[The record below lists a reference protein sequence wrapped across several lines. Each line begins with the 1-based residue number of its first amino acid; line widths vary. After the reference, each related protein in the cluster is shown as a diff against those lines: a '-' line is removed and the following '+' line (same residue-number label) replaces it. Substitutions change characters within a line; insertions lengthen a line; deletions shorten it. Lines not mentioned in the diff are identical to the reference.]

1 MSQLKIYCDSDII
14 ISMNQKGFANIILV
28 VVIVILAGAVG
39 YFSFVKKPV
48 VAPITTQSQV
58 KVPNGVD
65 TPQSLPVNVQNEVK
79 FLGYIV
85 AINNNS
91 PSTITLRS
99 QSKSSVQIT
108 AIVGPATK
116 FSPPSSSKSNSPSLT
131 DFSVEDLVLVY
142 GTGSKSDPLTVNAAV
157 VRSIFDTGIKVT
169 FSGEVDMVYPGL
181 NQFRVKI
188 VDSDYKR
195 LQEATRGITAT
206 LGTDVNI
213 YVFSSTVIRKAGIKS
228 NFDSI
233 RVGNSVSIEGILN
246 PLNNSTQASG
256 IDIK

>member
-1 MSQLKIYCDSDII
+1 
-14 ISMNQKGFANIILV
+14 MNQKGFASIILV
-28 VVIVILAGAVG
+28 VAIVILAGVLG
-39 YFSFVKKPV
+39 YFSFVKKPAV
-48 VAPITTQSQV
+48 SPITAQSQV
-58 KVPNGVD
+58 TVPNGAD
-65 TPQSLPVNVQNEVK
+65 TTQSLPVNAQNEVK

-85 AINNNS
+85 AINNN

-99 QSKSSVQIT
+99 QSKSPVQIT

-116 FSPPSSSKSNSPSLT
+116 FAPPSISKSNSPSLN

-142 GTGSKSDPLTVNAAV
+142 GTSSKSDPLTVNATV
-157 VRSIFDTGIKVT
+157 VRSIFDAGFKVT

-188 VDSDYKR
+188 TDSDYKK
-195 LQEATRGITAT
+195 LQEATKDITKSMTT

-213 YVFSSTVIRKAGIKS
+213 YIFSSTVIRKNEIKS
-228 NFDSI
+228 NFDNI
-233 RVGNSVSIEGILN
+233 RVGNSVSIEGVLN
-246 PLNNSTQASG
+246 PLNNSTQASV

>member
-1 MSQLKIYCDSDII
+1 
-14 ISMNQKGFANIILV
+14 MNQKGFVNIVLVILV
-28 VVIVILAGAVG
+28 VILAGAVG
-39 YFSFVKKPV
+39 YFSFVKKPAV
-48 VAPITTQSQV
+48 SPPTTQSEV
-58 KVPNGVD
+58 TVPNGAD
-65 TPQSLPVNVQNEVK
+65 TTQSLPVNAQNEVK

-85 AINNNS
+85 AINNN

-108 AIVGPATK
+108 AIVSPATK
-116 FSPPSSSKSNSPSLT
+116 FAPPSSSKSNSPSLN

-142 GTGSKSDPLTVNAAV
+142 GTGSKSDPLTVNASV
-157 VRSIFDTGIKVT
+157 VRSVFDTGIKVT

-188 VDSDYKR
+188 TDSDYKK
-195 LQEATRGITAT
+195 LQEATKDITKSVTA

-213 YVFSSTVIRKAGIKS
+213 YIFSSTVISKNGIKS

-246 PLNNSTQASG
+246 PLNNSMQASG